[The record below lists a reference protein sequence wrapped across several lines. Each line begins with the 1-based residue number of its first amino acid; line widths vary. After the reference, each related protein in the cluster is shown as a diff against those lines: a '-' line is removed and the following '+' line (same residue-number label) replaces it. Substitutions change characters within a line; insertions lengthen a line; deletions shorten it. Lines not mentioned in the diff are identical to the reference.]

1 MTKKRTDDELIKI
14 FLSGDQDAFEELISR
29 YSAKAFSLAT
39 RLTGS
44 REDAEEVLQDAFV
57 TVYRKI
63 GGFEGKSQF
72 SSWFYRVTVNAALMK
87 LRKRRQNPAVSLEDI
102 YEQNQT
108 KDIPAQTGSADR
120 DGDSATLR
128 SEVSSALDKAV
139 RSLPEDYKP
148 VFILRDV
155 DGLSSEEVSNI
166 LGLTIP
172 AVKSRLHRARTML
185 RKRLAPFYKEITGN
199 KELVELQVGN
209 I

>member
-14 FLSGDQDAFEELISR
+14 FLAGDQDAFEELISR
-29 YSAKAFSLAT
+29 YSTKAFSLAT

-44 REDAEEVLQDAFV
+44 KEDAEEVLQDAFV

-87 LRKRRQNPAVSLEDI
+87 LRKRRQTPAVSLEDI
-102 YEQNQT
+102 FEQTQT
-108 KDIPAQTGSADR
+108 KDIPAQIGSHER

-128 SEVSSALDKAV
+128 SEVSAALDKAV
-139 RSLPEDYKP
+139 LSLPEEYRP

-155 DGLSSEEVSNI
+155 DGLSSQEVSDV

-172 AVKSRLHRARTML
+172 AVKSRLHRARMML
-185 RKRLAPFYKEITGN
+185 RRKLTPIYKELTGKN
-199 KELVELQVGN
+199 EIPELLVGN
-209 I
+209 A